1 MATLYFHIPFCK
13 RICSYC
19 DFYRVGAVQ
28 LLPDVVGQMHR
39 ELRER
44 ATYLK
49 ERRLTSIYFGGGTP
63 SLLAPDDIEALIS
76 RARELFDCSAVEE
89 ITIEANPDDLTDD
102 YVERLARTSVNR
114 VSLGIQSFDDE
125 ALRLMNRRHSAEEAE
140 EAVRRLQRAG
150 ICNISIDI
158 IFGIAGFGGES
169 LGATLRRALALGV
182 GHISAYHLT
191 IEPRTRLGI
200 MCQKGEYEPIDEE
213 LSEREYLAVHN
224 ALTAAGYEH
233 YEVSNYA
240 LPSCRAKH
248 NSAYWRGVEYLGIGA
263 GAHSFSQDNRTWCI
277 STAKQYAEGD
287 FRYEEERLGRKEHIN
302 EYVMTALR
310 CSEGISLDTVAE
322 RFGCEQAERMVA
334 AAQSWIEAGVVLFEG
349 RRLRLPPERFLLSD
363 AVIESLFV

>member
-102 YVERLARTSVNR
+102 YVARLARTSVNR

-169 LGATLRRALALGV
+169 LDATLRRALALGV

-200 MCQKGEYEPIDEE
+200 MCQKGEYEPIYISAPECQVLDNENHPDARLGKDGNRMSTSLYDMIPAKPQNAKPAGEWNKVKIMVYKGTVVHYQNDEP
-213 LSEREYLAVHN
+213 V
-224 ALTAAGYEH
+224 
-233 YEVSNYA
+233 
-240 LPSCRAKH
+240 
-248 NSAYWRGVEYLGIGA
+248 VEYHLWTPQWTEMLQA
-263 GAHSFSQDNRTWCI
+263 SKFSQEKWPVAFELLNNCGGENH
-277 STAKQYAEGD
+277 EGYIGFQD
-287 FRYEEERLGRKEHIN
+287 HGDDVWFRNIKVTI
-302 EYVMTALR
+302 
-310 CSEGISLDTVAE
+310 LD
-322 RFGCEQAERMVA
+322 
-334 AAQSWIEAGVVLFEG
+334 
-349 RRLRLPPERFLLSD
+349 
-363 AVIESLFV
+363 